1 MSNARSELVSLK
13 FSQMGKLERGRGI
26 VSTPLVVPKVCPN
39 AALMTGISSFPPG
52 SSASMHK
59 HNRD

>member
-1 MSNARSELVSLK
+1 MSEFVVLK
-13 FSQMGKLERGRGI
+13 FSQIEKLEWGGEV
-26 VSTPLVVPKVCPN
+26 VSTPLVVPKVSPN